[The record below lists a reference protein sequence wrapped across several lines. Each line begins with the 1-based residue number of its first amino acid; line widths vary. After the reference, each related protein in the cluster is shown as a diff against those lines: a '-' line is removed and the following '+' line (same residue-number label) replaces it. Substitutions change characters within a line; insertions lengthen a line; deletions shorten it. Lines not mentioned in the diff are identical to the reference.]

1 MNFKIMKYIIAFLL
15 LIFSVKAQAAHC
27 FTFYVYYETEYIQGP
42 WSKTDILDQ
51 SNYKYLTVEKHEK
64 LLGTVDEDLVDTLIA
79 TLKENKP
86 ELYNWNYDLKIQQDL
101 VEITIHEII
110 ENPETIKN
118 ELIATILLNNFDKL
132 KLNYNQK
139 SETLT
144 LEDLTLPYM
153 DLVFYQSQEDTDE
166 TSTVEEILEAREETS
181 SDESGSLNYWLIAS
195 VILNIAFI
203 GFFLLNRNR

>member
-1 MNFKIMKYIIAFLL
+1 MNFKIMKYIIASLFF
-15 LIFSVKAQAAHC
+15 IFSVKAQAAHW
-27 FTFYVYYETEYIQGP
+27 FTFYVYFETEYIQGP
-42 WSKTDILDQ
+42 WSKTDVLDQ

-153 DLVFYQSQEDTDE
+153 DLVFYQSQEDADE

-181 SDESGSLNYWLIAS
+181 SDESSSLNYWLIAS

>member
-1 MNFKIMKYIIAFLL
+1 M
-15 LIFSVKAQAAHC
+15 
-27 FTFYVYYETEYIQGP
+27 
-42 WSKTDILDQ
+42 
-51 SNYKYLTVEKHEK
+51 
-64 LLGTVDEDLVDTLIA
+64 
-79 TLKENKP
+79 
-86 ELYNWNYDLKIQQDL
+86 
-101 VEITIHEII
+101 
-110 ENPETIKN
+110 
-118 ELIATILLNNFDKL
+118 
-132 KLNYNQK
+132 NYNQK